1 MGKNLTTSAIDRQN
15 ILNNRYAI
23 EAIQKE
29 TGFKAI
35 VYNNEFIFSKE
46 QLARFFEVDE
56 RTIERYLEKHS
67 EELAKNGYKVLR
79 GKELKI
85 FKLWLAEHD
94 VSDINVAHKVVNIGL
109 FNFRAFL
116 NLTMLLV
123 ESEKARILRSAILDI
138 VIDTINKKTGG
149 GTKYINQK
157 DEDFVVNFLKGE
169 DYRREYTD
177 ALRDYVNM
185 GKVKYAIYTDKI
197 YRSIFKENTQEY
209 RKILRLHSKENVRQT
224 MYSEVLRLISSYE
237 AGFAEE
243 LKKAFEQLGRK
254 LEPFEV
260 DQLFANFEN
269 HRLWIPQVEDARLK
283 MASRDLGFREALHL
297 KLKDYISAIPP
308 EDFEKFIGE
317 KSKTLEEQLK
327 AAEDVFKR
335 LKERE

>member
-15 ILNNRYAI
+15 ILNNRYAL
-23 EAIQKE
+23 EAIQE
-29 TGFKAI
+29 EVGFTGLVFEGQ
-35 VYNNEFIFSKE
+35 YRFITE
-46 QLARFFEVDE
+46 QIATFFEIDE
-56 RTIERYLEKHS
+56 RTVKRYLADYEN
-67 EELAKNGYKVLR
+67 ELKNNGYEVLR
-79 GKELKI
+79 GNRLKN
-85 FKLWLAEHD
+85 FKLAVKEQSAGDID
-94 VSDINVAHKVVNIGL
+94 VTSKITQLGV

-116 NLTMLLV
+116 NLAMLLA
-123 ESEKARILRSAILDI
+123 ESEKARILRGAILDI

-169 DYRREYTD
+169 DYRREFTD
-177 ALRDYVNM
+177 ALRDYVEM

-209 RKILRLHSKENVRQT
+209 RNILRLHSKENVRQT

-243 LKKAFEQLGRK
+243 LKKEYQKLGRK
-254 LEPFEV
+254 LEPYEV
-260 DQLFANFEN
+260 DRLFANFEN
-269 HRLWIPQVEDARLK
+269 QRLWLPQVEDARLK

>member
-1 MGKNLTTSAIDRQN
+1 MSKNLTTSSIDRQN
-15 ILNNRYAI
+15 ILNNRYAV
-23 EAIQKE
+23 EAIQEE
-29 TGFKAI
+29 TGFKG
-35 VYNNEFIFSKE
+35 VIFEDQYRFTIK
-46 QLARFFEVDE
+46 QIAQFFEIDE
-56 RTIERYLEKHS
+56 RTVKRYLDNYS
-67 EELAKNGYKVLR
+67 DELKKNGYEVLR
-79 GKELKI
+79 ANRLNKFMIVAKKH
-85 FKLWLAEHD
+85 F
-94 VSDINVAHKVVNIGL
+94 VSDINVPHKIRNLGV

-116 NLTMLLV
+116 NLAMLLV
-123 ESEKARILRSAILDI
+123 ESEKAKILRGAILDI

-149 GTKYINQK
+149 GTKYINQN
-157 DEDFVVNFLKGE
+157 DEDFVINFLKGE
-169 DYRREYTD
+169 DFRKEFTD
-177 ALRDYVNM
+177 ALRDYVEM

-209 RKILRLHSKENVRQT
+209 RKILRLHSKENVRKT

-243 LKKAFEQLGRK
+243 LKKAFQNLGRK
-254 LEPFEV
+254 LKPFEV
-260 DQLFANFEN
+260 DNLFLNFEKQ
-269 HRLWIPQVEDARLK
+269 RLWIPQVEDARTK

-297 KLKDYISAIPP
+297 KLQKYISAIPP

>member
-1 MGKNLTTSAIDRQN
+1 MGKNLTTSVIDRQN

-23 EAIQKE
+23 EAIQEE
-29 TGFKAI
+29 TGLKAL

-46 QLARFFEVDE
+46 QIVRFFEIDE
-56 RTIERYLEKHS
+56 RTIERYLEKHLK
-67 EELAKNGYKVLR
+67 ELSNNGYEVLR
-79 GKELKI
+79 GKELKL
-85 FKLWLAEHD
+85 FKLWLKEHD
-94 VSDINVAHKVVNIGL
+94 VSDIDVGNKTPQFGI

-116 NLTMLLV
+116 NLAMLLV
-123 ESEKARILRSAILDI
+123 ESEKARILRGAILDI

-149 GTKYINQK
+149 GTKYINQR

-169 DYRREYTD
+169 DYRKELTD
-177 ALRDYVNM
+177 ALRDYVEM
-185 GKVKYAIYTDKI
+185 GKVKYAIYTDKV

-209 RKILRLHSKENVRQT
+209 RRILRLHSKENVRKT
-224 MYSEVLRLISSYE
+224 MYGEVLRLISSYE

-243 LKKAFEQLGRK
+243 LKKAFLQLDRK
-254 LEPFEV
+254 LKPYEV
-260 DQLFANFEN
+260 DRLFANFEN

-283 MASRDLGFREALHL
+283 MASRDLGFRDALHL
-297 KLKDYISAIPP
+297 KLKEYIAAIPP

>member
-15 ILNNRYAI
+15 ILNNRYAL
-23 EAIQKE
+23 EAIQE
-29 TGFKAI
+29 EVGFTGLLFEGQ
-35 VYNNEFIFSKE
+35 YRFITE
-46 QLARFFEVDE
+46 QIATFFEIDE
-56 RTIERYLEKHS
+56 RTVKRYLADYEN
-67 EELAKNGYKVLR
+67 ELKNNGYEVLR
-79 GKELKI
+79 GNRLKN
-85 FKLWLAEHD
+85 FKLAVKEQSAGDID
-94 VSDINVAHKVVNIGL
+94 VTSKITQLGV

-116 NLTMLLV
+116 NLAMLLA
-123 ESEKARILRSAILDI
+123 ESEKARILRGAILDI

-169 DYRREYTD
+169 DYRREFTD
-177 ALRDYVNM
+177 ALRDYVEM

-209 RKILRLHSKENVRQT
+209 RNILRLHSKENVRQT

-243 LKKAFEQLGRK
+243 LKKAYQMQGRK
-254 LEPFEV
+254 LEPYEV
-260 DQLFANFEN
+260 DRLFANFEN
-269 HRLWIPQVEDARLK
+269 QRLWLPQVEDARLK
-283 MASRDLGFREALHL
+283 MASRDLGFRDALHL
-297 KLKDYISAIPP
+297 KLKEYIAAIPP

>member
-1 MGKNLTTSAIDRQN
+1 MGKNLTTSVIDRQN

-29 TGFKAI
+29 MGLKAI
-35 VYNNEFIFSKE
+35 IYNDEFVFSKE
-46 QLARFFEVDE
+46 QIVRFFEVDE

-67 EELAKNGYKVLR
+67 GELTNNGYKVLR

-85 FKLWLAEHD
+85 FRLWIKEND
-94 VSDINVAHKVVNIGL
+94 VTDINVGNKTPQFGI

-116 NLTMLLV
+116 NLAMLLV
-123 ESEKARILRSAILDI
+123 ESEKAKILRSIILDI

-149 GTKYINQK
+149 GTKYINQR
-157 DEDFVVNFLKGE
+157 DEDFVVNLLKGE
-169 DYRREYTD
+169 DYRREFTD
-177 ALRDYVNM
+177 ALRDHVNM

-224 MYSEVLRLISSYE
+224 MYREVLRLISSYE
-237 AGFAEE
+237 TGFAEE
-243 LKKAFEQLGRK
+243 LYKAFQKLGRK
-254 LEPFEV
+254 LEPYEV
-260 DQLFANFEN
+260 DQLFVNFEN
-269 HRLWIPQVEDARLK
+269 LRLWTPQVEDARLK
-283 MASRDLGFREALHL
+283 MASRDLGFREALHI
-297 KLKDYISAIPP
+297 KLKEYLAAIPP
-308 EDFEKFIGE
+308 EEFEKFIGRT
-317 KSKTLEEQLK
+317 SNTLEKQLK